1 MKEHTQRYSLSF
13 PEVYLGEVMGKLN
26 VMGIL
31 PENDFANT
39 DGIMSFH
46 TDIPVNEL
54 FSFIEW
60 FRVTT
65 KETGEIEL
73 ST

>member
-1 MKEHTQRYSLSF
+1 MEEHTQRYSLSF

-26 VMGIL
+26 VMGVL
-31 PENDFANT
+31 LENDFTNT
-39 DGIMSFH
+39 DGVMSFNA
-46 TDIPVNEL
+46 DIPIREL

-60 FRVTT
+60 FRNIT